1 VTRSILSIILISPS
15 PCGYGGQKTPPP
27 HLSRLRHRCCVSNVL
42 LTLQHILEMKYGDPI
57 RDAVFFADI
66 HMIVTVTNFQAIF
79 REAFLTKKPIN
90 AR

>member
-1 VTRSILSIILISPS
+1 
-15 PCGYGGQKTPPP
+15 
-27 HLSRLRHRCCVSNVL
+27 
-42 LTLQHILEMKYGDPI
+42 MKYGDPI

-66 HMIVTVTNFQAIF
+66 HMIVAVTNFQAIF